1 MQEHNVRLKEHEA
14 RMKDHAARMK
24 DHEVRMKEH
33 EKQMARLEEVKKQ
46 LIADKIINAD
56 DKEFSFRISNE
67 GLYINDKKQP
77 EEVYQKYLKLYYPEG
92 KKPTGTFNDSFRV
105 N

>member
-1 MQEHNVRLKEHEA
+1 MDRAEPV
-14 RMKDHAARMK
+14 
-24 DHEVRMKEH
+24 
-33 EKQMARLEEVKKQ
+33 EKRMARLEVVKKQ
-46 LIADKIINAD
+46 LIVDKIINAD

-77 EEVYQKYLKLYYPEG
+77 EAVYQKYLKLYYPEG
-92 KKPTGTFNDSFRV
+92 KKPNGTFNDSFRV